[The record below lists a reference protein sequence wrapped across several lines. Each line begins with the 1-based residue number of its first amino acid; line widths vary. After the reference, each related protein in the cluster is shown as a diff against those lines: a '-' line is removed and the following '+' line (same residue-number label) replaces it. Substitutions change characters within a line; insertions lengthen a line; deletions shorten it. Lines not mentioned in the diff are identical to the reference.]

1 MGCNTSKD
9 TVPVENETK
18 EHQEGESENIVEDK
32 KEIKLSE
39 EGSKD
44 VVGNHV
50 EESTN
55 SKPASAKTITL
66 KSNDSTNITPNT
78 FRENSKE
85 STFGDV
91 GDGATSVENESQLT
105 PTVAQQDSKDEE
117 RAATKIQ
124 AVFRGHQTRKSMKQP
139 TGKVEPSKANTNS
152 NEPTREELEA
162 EFRLDDAELCNAA
175 TKIQASFRGHMT
187 RKGKE
192 EHQKSES
199 STSQVKTPNPEEE
212 LDIDLSDP
220 DLNKAAVKIQASF
233 RGHMTRKDDQKST
246 N

>member
-9 TVPVENETK
+9 TVPAENENK
-18 EHQEGESENIVEDK
+18 ENQDGGSENIVEDK

-39 EGSKD
+39 GDSEE
-44 VVGNHV
+44 VVDNHIK
-50 EESTN
+50 ESAN

-66 KSNDSTNITPNT
+66 KSNDSSNIPASTLL
-78 FRENSKE
+78 ENSKE
-85 STFGDV
+85 STLRDV
-91 GDGATSVENESQLT
+91 GDVAIPIANERQTTSTET
-105 PTVAQQDSKDEE
+105 QQEPEDEE

-162 EFRLDDAELCNAA
+162 EFRLDDVELCNAA

-192 EHQKSES
+192 EEQKNES